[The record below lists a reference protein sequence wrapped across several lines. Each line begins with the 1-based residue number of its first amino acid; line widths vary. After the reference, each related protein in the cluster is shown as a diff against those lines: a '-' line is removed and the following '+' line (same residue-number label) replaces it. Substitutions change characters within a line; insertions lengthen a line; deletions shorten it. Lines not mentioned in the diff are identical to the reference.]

1 MEQPP
6 ENLIQT
12 IQDMLSTCI
21 DGLCEV
27 LTEDNRMLFV
37 GRLEQYDPKEANLP
51 RASSTTCP

>member
-27 LTEDNRMLFV
+27 LTED
-37 GRLEQYDPKEANLP
+37 
-51 RASSTTCP
+51 RAVPCYPTPYGFG